1 MNGIFVA
8 IKVIVATFASRG
20 KFACAVGHDR
30 LKSLF
35 ASSGQ
40 DDGPPVFGKCL
51 RHGCSDS
58 AAAAG
63 DDGDSLHLGWCDI
76 QKLLAARINRPV
88 AISQHA
94 SRPRPTNAPTLN
106 HKSSREYLDD
116 LAALVARLTA

>member
-35 ASSGQ
+35 ASSGR

-63 DDGDSLHLGWCDI
+63 DDGDSLHLGWHGVSSVELHGVDKVAHELCVLKLRRVGCD
-76 QKLLAARINRPV
+76 QVVV
-88 AISQHA
+88 A
-94 SRPRPTNAPTLN
+94 N
-106 HKSSREYLDD
+106 E
-116 LAALVARLTA
+116 